1 MARSAAAC
9 QEVSTAVVW
18 VGSQKINV
26 MALMLETLVV
36 VQELAQQVAAYTHSN
51 SGTLQN
57 AQAISA
63 AGTKPSQAENQIR
76 VHD

>member
-9 QEVSTAVVW
+9 QEVSTPVVW

-36 VQELAQQVAAYTHSN
+36 VQELAQ
-51 SGTLQN
+51 
-57 AQAISA
+57 
-63 AGTKPSQAENQIR
+63 
-76 VHD
+76 